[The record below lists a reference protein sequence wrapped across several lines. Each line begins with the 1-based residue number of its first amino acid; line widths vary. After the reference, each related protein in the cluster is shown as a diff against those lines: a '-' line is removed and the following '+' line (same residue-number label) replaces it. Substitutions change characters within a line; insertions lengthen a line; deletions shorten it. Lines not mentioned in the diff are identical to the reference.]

1 MASIPLSKVREWK
14 ENQRSSWLWNR
25 CVERDIRQTRVQS
38 YMAIDFLLI
47 AVIMRRE
54 K

>member
-1 MASIPLSKVREWK
+1 MAAIPLSKARVWK

-25 CVERDIRQTRVQS
+25 CVERDIRLQS
-38 YMAIDFLLI
+38 YMAVDFLLI